1 MYITISFTFT
11 LQFHLHLYYT
21 TLHFHLHLHY
31 ITLRYNF
38 VYICIYIYIS
48 LHYITYHTFTSRC
61 KETCC
66 LCCCSSRLLPVGLG
80 PVVTLGSRPVEPECH
95 VGMTT
100 CTVAQLLYTLGCV
113 VLSTAPPACWTL
125 CSSRWYK
132 STNHMLNWSTLSCY
146 KTCCIDVAN
155 HLWTNWWHIVL
166 HLSLAT
172 DVGDCKSFLCL
183 SKAVLYSQV
192 LKSMWLLSALLVW
205 YLLAP
210 LSSTLDCWS
219 RCQSHLFHE
228 LPQPTAL
235 AASSSSSMLTSSM
248 LWYAFRC
255 VAQSSKLDAVLIHS
269 PSLVL
274 PRRRS
279 TVFVPWTGSVDGVL
293 TSTFGWCSPS
303 MLRILLPSPFAIL
316 VRVCD
321 SPILDGLLEQA
332 PVVVLW
338 SINLHCWENML

>member
-1 MYITISFTFT
+1 
-11 LQFHLHLYYT
+11 
-21 TLHFHLHLHY
+21 
-31 ITLRYNF
+31 
-38 VYICIYIYIS
+38 
-48 LHYITYHTFTSRC
+48 
-61 KETCC
+61 
-66 LCCCSSRLLPVGLG
+66 
-80 PVVTLGSRPVEPECH
+80 
-95 VGMTT
+95 
-100 CTVAQLLYTLGCV
+100 
-113 VLSTAPPACWTL
+113 
-125 CSSRWYK
+125 
-132 STNHMLNWSTLSCY
+132 MLNWTALSCY

-155 HLWTNWWHIVL
+155 HLCTNWWHIVL

-172 DVGDCKSFLCL
+172 DVGDCKSCLCL
-183 SKAVLYSQV
+183 LKAVLYSQV
-192 LKSMWLLSALLVW
+192 LKSMLLLSALLVW

-210 LSSTLDCWS
+210 GCCLSSTLDCWS

-235 AASSSSSMLTSSM
+235 AASSSSCMLTSPM

-293 TSTFGWCSPS
+293 SSTFGWCSPS

-316 VRVCD
+316 VRIVIPECSMACWSRRQLWCSGPSISIFEKTCCNSTSHC
-321 SPILDGLLEQA
+321 SPKSGWTLSRPLSGGSCGHTQVGVGCADILCWKNRSVGFPSWI
-332 PVVVLW
+332 PVGACWGTTTPGSMCCHCCWQHVTRWFCTRASRWRHAVLW
-338 SINLHCWENML
+338 T